1 MKDPRD
7 VLKRPVITERSAD
20 LMAEKK
26 YTLKLM

>member
-20 LMAEKK
+20 L
-26 YTLKLM
+26 